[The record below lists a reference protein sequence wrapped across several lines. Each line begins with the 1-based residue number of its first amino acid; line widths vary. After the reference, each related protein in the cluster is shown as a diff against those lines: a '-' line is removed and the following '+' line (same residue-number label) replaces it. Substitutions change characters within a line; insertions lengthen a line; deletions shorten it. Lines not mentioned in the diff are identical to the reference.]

1 MSLNG
6 SPVTAGTVAIARWFR
21 WLSTATAVLI
31 LLQAIMAGQFLFRAS
46 KFPHLRQDHGMLG
59 NLIFLVV
66 IAQLVLAFAGMRRQL
81 WGTNIVVINVVILL
95 LIFVQIGLG
104 YGGRT
109 NLFSASLHVPNG
121 VLLFGIAVLNAVIAT
136 LPARG
141 RR

>member
-1 MSLNG
+1 MSLNEVPG
-6 SPVTAGTVAIARWFR
+6 AAGTVAIARWFR
-21 WLSTATAVLI
+21 WVSTATAVLI
-31 LLQAIMAGQFLFRAS
+31 LVQAIMAGQFLFRGAE
-46 KFPHLRQDHGMLG
+46 FPHLRQDHGMLG

-66 IAQLVLAFAGMRRQL
+66 IAQIALAFAGMRRKI

-95 LIFVQIGLG
+95 LIFVQVGLG

-136 LPARG
+136 LPVRS